1 MRVPYEL
8 FSIDSELSV
17 LQDHIAESIF
27 KNKTKQINH
36 RHHSKL
42 LSSTKATKG
51 CPMVYQEL
59 IRELLL
65 HSELLL
71 CNVLVPGKS
80 LLEM

>member
-1 MRVPYEL
+1 MNCFLYIANYL
-8 FSIDSELSV
+8 YV

-36 RHHSKL
+36 RHHSKF
-42 LSSTKATKG
+42 LSSTKAMRG
-51 CPMVYQEL
+51 CPLVHQEL
-59 IRELLL
+59 RLRELLL
-65 HSELLL
+65 HSALLL